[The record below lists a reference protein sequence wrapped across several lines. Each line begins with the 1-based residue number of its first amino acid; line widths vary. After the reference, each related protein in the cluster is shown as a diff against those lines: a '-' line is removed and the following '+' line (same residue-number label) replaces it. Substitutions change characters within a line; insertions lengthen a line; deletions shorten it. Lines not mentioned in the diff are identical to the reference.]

1 LNSRARGL
9 GGKGLGYDLAA
20 IIHQKLPDVVY
31 CFEVSYELVTEARTP
46 WIREIHAC
54 KVHTRH
60 GEDPSSD
67 AGLMVLGEIEAQLG
81 VAGLLAAWRL
91 MEPHSDRPQK
101 VTLAVDKGFDAQDFV
116 AELREINVTPN
127 AAQHSNG
134 RRTVVNGRTKRLD
147 GYAISLRVRKRIEE
161 ALAKTVTGMR
171 NPRHGGLPKV
181 DW

>member
-1 LNSRARGL
+1 MRASWCSVKLKRSLGWRGYWPRGAL
-9 GGKGLGYDLAA
+9 WN
-20 IIHQKLPDVVY
+20 
-31 CFEVSYELVTEARTP
+31 R
-46 WIREIHAC
+46 
-54 KVHTRH
+54 
-60 GEDPSSD
+60 
-67 AGLMVLGEIEAQLG
+67 
-81 VAGLLAAWRL
+81 
-91 MEPHSDRPQK
+91 
-101 VTLAVDKGFDAQDFV
+101 TLAVDKGFDAQDFV

-161 ALAKTVTGMR
+161 AFGLAKTVTGMR